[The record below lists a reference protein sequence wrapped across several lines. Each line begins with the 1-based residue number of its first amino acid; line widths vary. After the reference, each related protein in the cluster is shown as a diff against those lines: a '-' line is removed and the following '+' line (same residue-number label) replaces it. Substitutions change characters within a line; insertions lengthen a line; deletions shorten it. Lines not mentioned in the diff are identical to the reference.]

1 MDEIFSNG
9 PRPASITAFLLAT
22 VLVVLIMVN
31 GSTILVP
38 IVVAIGIWL
47 VLNNVADLIHRWKF
61 GRFQLPRPVAMAVGM
76 LFILLLGMRVTG
88 LFVRNTRHFMR
99 ELPVYTENLNSL
111 LNTIPDTVWKILLG
125 EDAALSTDIVE
136 HLFIYAADFFTAY
149 LSTVAAQTA
158 NFASN
163 AVYIAVYVI
172 FLLLEQG
179 TFAAKTRYMF
189 SDPTRR
195 TEFQTIMQSIR
206 EQVQT
211 YITVK
216 TAVSFITGLVSYGI
230 MLLFQL
236 EHAIIWALLIFVLN
250 FIPNIGSI
258 IAVAF
263 PAIMGLL
270 QFGNFATVSTLIIV
284 LGLVQ
289 VAVGYFV
296 EPRMMGNQLNI
307 SPFVVLVALGVFG
320 AIWGITG
327 MFLSV
332 PLTVMLMIVFS
343 HFDSTRPIAVLLSG
357 DGQVYGVEG
366 TDPASIAL
374 SGQ

>member
-1 MDEIFSNG
+1 MNNIFADG
-9 PRPASITAFLLAT
+9 PRPASITAFLLTT
-22 VLVVLIMVN
+22 VLVVLIMIN

-47 VLNNVADLIHRWKF
+47 VLNNVANLIHGWKF
-61 GRFQLPRPVAMAVGM
+61 GGFQLPRSVAMGLGM
-76 LFILLLGMRVTG
+76 LIILLLSMRLTG
-88 LFVRNTRHFMR
+88 LFVRNTRQFMR

-111 LNTIPDTVWKILLG
+111 LNTIPASVWTMLLG
-125 EDAALSTDIVE
+125 EDADLSVSIVD
-136 HLFIYAADFFTAY
+136 HLFTYATDFFTAY
-149 LSTVAAQTA
+149 ISTVAAQTA

-163 AVYIAVYVI
+163 AIYIAVYVI

-195 TEFQTIMQSIR
+195 TEFQTIMQSIQ

-216 TAVSFITGLVSYGI
+216 TAVSFITGLVSYVI

-236 EHAIIWALLIFVLN
+236 EHAIIWALLIFILN

-270 QFGNFATVSTLIIV
+270 QFGNFATVSMLVLI

-343 HFDSTRPIAVLLSG
+343 HFDTTRPLAVLLSG
-357 DGQVYGVEG
+357 DGKVYGIEES
-366 TDPASIAL
+366 DPV
-374 SGQ
+374 SG